1 MLCKYNDSGDE
12 GKKCNKNFV
21 LLTCR
26 VPVPVPRPACVSAPR
41 GWGERGHSAGMEG
54 GGALE
59 GPDSG
64 RSFRDSAGVCGGVIE
79 EQIIFPHTIFCP
91 LRNWMHLEGS
101 KIEERLQ
108 IDCKNNVRWIGKLS
122 SLLPKNSIQSPF
134 ISVWQCCVSR
144 SYKTTVLYCCS
155 RAWMHKTLLKCFSLE
170 ENLKT
175 VKCSDLFSWY
185 ADDDVLFL
193 CKGLDIKQEFFSHT
207 KKLFHFLQN
216 CRQKYVFLNCARQ
229 FCRTKHQIWELLNIL
244 LLYCFS
250 IVKIWINQSLNVVV
264 CLSMCV

>member
-64 RSFRDSAGVCGGVIE
+64 RSFRDSAGVCGGVME

-108 IDCKNNVRWIGKLS
+108 ID
-122 SLLPKNSIQSPF
+122 
-134 ISVWQCCVSR
+134 
-144 SYKTTVLYCCS
+144 KTTS
-155 RAWMHKTLLKCFSLE
+155 DGSASWAHFF
-170 ENLKT
+170 LKT
-175 VKCSDLFSWY
+175 PSNLHSYQFDSVVCQGLTRQQCY
-185 ADDDVLFL
+185 IVAVGLECIRLFL
-193 CKGLDIKQEFFSHT
+193 SVSPWRRI
-207 KKLFHFLQN
+207 
-216 CRQKYVFLNCARQ
+216 
-229 FCRTKHQIWELLNIL
+229 
-244 LLYCFS
+244 
-250 IVKIWINQSLNVVV
+250 
-264 CLSMCV
+264 